1 MHNSNGRPNEN
12 QIIMKEFFSPYKKAA
27 FLVLSI
33 LVLGFMGMTQLK
45 AQSYFIIED
54 LYYQINPDGVSATLI
69 GPVNGTEVNGE
80 LSIPETIT
88 YNDKDYTVTVIGKN
102 SFISCSRLTGHLAIP
117 NTIISIGENAFLGCS
132 GLTSLDLGT
141 SLDTIGPAA
150 FYGCKGFTGSL
161 TLPNSLRYI
170 YYAAFYGCS
179 GFTGSLTIGNSLA
192 RIEDAAFYKCSGFT
206 SLTIGSG
213 VTSIGTSAF
222 YGCTSLAG
230 SLTIPNSVK
239 RIEPNAFN
247 NCRGFTGT
255 LTFGHALDSIGGAAF
270 INCSGFTEVVSLAT
284 VPPEFSFDEVFEGFT
299 CTMLTVPCGCISAYE
314 NSEWHD
320 YFATII
326 DDCNEVP
333 ELDERTAS
341 VYPNPTN
348 GTLCIEAE
356 NIEAIGIFNLLGEKI
371 YEASTTG
378 NRIEYDFSPH
388 GSGVYLIRI
397 QTDKGLTTKR
407 VVVKGK

>member
-1 MHNSNGRPNEN
+1 
-12 QIIMKEFFSPYKKAA
+12 MKEFFSPYKKAA
-27 FLVLSI
+27 FVVLSL
-33 LVLGFMGMTQLK
+33 LVFGIMGMTPLK
-45 AQSYFIIED
+45 AQDYFIIED

-80 LSIPETIT
+80 LCIPTTIT
-88 YNDKDYTVTVIGKN
+88 YNEKDYTVTVIGKN
-102 SFISCSRLTGHLAIP
+102 SFISCSRLTGHLTIP

-161 TLPNSLRYI
+161 TLPNSVRYI

-222 YGCTSLAG
+222 YGCSSLTG

-239 RIEPNAFN
+239 SIEPNAFN

-255 LTFGHALDSIGGAAF
+255 LTFGNAVESIGGAAF

-284 VPPEFSFDEVFEGFT
+284 VPPVFTFEDVFAG
-299 CTMLTVPCGCISAYE
+299 CSCSKLTVPCGCIAAYQ
-314 NSEWHD
+314 NSEWRD
-320 YFATII
+320 YFTTII
-326 DDCNEVP
+326 DDCNSIQQ
-333 ELDERTAS
+333 LDETMATI
-341 VYPNPTN
+341 YPNPTK
-348 GTLCIEAE
+348 GTLEIEAE
-356 NIEAIGIFNLLGEKI
+356 NIEAICIYTMLGEKLF
-371 YEASTTG
+371 EASTSG
-378 NRIEYDFSPH
+378 NYFIHDFSPYNV
-388 GSGVYLIRI
+388 GVYLVSI
-397 QTDKGLTTKR
+397 QTRKGTVTKR
-407 VVVKGK
+407 VVVE